1 MNDNVWLVTLFT
13 RAAFSCVQLLQMDF
27 HVFFHSLRFGGLV
40 SMIMIYHATDEIKC
54 VDFLFIDHIY
64 DGIPLTLTS
73 IVAK

>member
-1 MNDNVWLVTLFT
+1 MF
-13 RAAFSCVQLLQMDF
+13 
-27 HVFFHSLRFGGLV
+27 FFHSLRSGGLV